1 MRFEKKWVNLVMDCV
16 PSATWSFIIKGR
28 VYGELFPC
36 RGLRQE
42 IPLSPYFF
50 ILVADVFS
58 LMLQNKVK
66 ERKLHRVKV
75 SYRGPETLHLL
86 FADDSLL
93 FDRASRSNAHELMY

>member
-1 MRFEKKWVNLVMDCV
+1 MSGASPRD
-16 PSATWSFIIKGR
+16 SFIP
-28 VYGELFPC
+28 V
-36 RGLRQE
+36 
-42 IPLSPYFF
+42 FF

-66 ERKLHRVKV
+66 EIKLHRVKV

-93 FDRASRSNAHELMY
+93 FDRASRSNAHELMYSTKHSDRRLTVISRKFLSAEE